1 MECGFL
7 HECVCSITCG
17 LAGCSKPRNCDGEL
31 LLLSF
36 TSHARSP
43 PSLLPSHPSSLLPSL
58 LLTSFPPSSFL
69 LPFSVLQASML
80 TEPNGPFID
89 VAKLNLAR
97 YASRPALARAL
108 FEYLF
113 HHEND
118 VRSVS
123 AGRHWTMC
131 VRSDRTCHE

>member
-1 MECGFL
+1 
-7 HECVCSITCG
+7 
-17 LAGCSKPRNCDGEL
+17 
-31 LLLSF
+31 
-36 TSHARSP
+36 
-43 PSLLPSHPSSLLPSL
+43 
-58 LLTSFPPSSFL
+58 
-69 LPFSVLQASML
+69 ML

-97 YASRPALARAL
+97 YATRPALARAL

-123 AGRHWTMC
+123 GANSET
-131 VRSDRTCHE
+131 RTVHRR

>member
-1 MECGFL
+1 
-7 HECVCSITCG
+7 
-17 LAGCSKPRNCDGEL
+17 
-31 LLLSF
+31 
-36 TSHARSP
+36 
-43 PSLLPSHPSSLLPSL
+43 
-58 LLTSFPPSSFL
+58 
-69 LPFSVLQASML
+69 ML

-97 YASRPALARAL
+97 YATRPALARAL

-123 AGRHWTMC
+123 DANNET
-131 VRSDRTCHE
+131 RTIHRG